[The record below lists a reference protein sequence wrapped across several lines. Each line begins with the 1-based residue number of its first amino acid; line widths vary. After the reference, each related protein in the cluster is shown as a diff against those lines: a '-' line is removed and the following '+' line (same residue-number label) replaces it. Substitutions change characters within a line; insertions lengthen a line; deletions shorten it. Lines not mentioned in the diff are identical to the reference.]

1 MDEELK
7 QLDAAI
13 ASAPSGELYL
23 RRGRRLWQLQ
33 RHGEAM
39 ADYERAVAMDGA
51 DSPAAAALQLAREVM
66 AFFHRDLY
74 NP

>member
-7 QLDAAI
+7 LLDEAI
-13 ASAPSGELYL
+13 SARPTGELYL

-33 RHGEAM
+33 RHGEAI
-39 ADYERAVAMDGA
+39 ADYERAVALDGP
-51 DSPAAAALQLAREVM
+51 DSPAGAALQLAREVM